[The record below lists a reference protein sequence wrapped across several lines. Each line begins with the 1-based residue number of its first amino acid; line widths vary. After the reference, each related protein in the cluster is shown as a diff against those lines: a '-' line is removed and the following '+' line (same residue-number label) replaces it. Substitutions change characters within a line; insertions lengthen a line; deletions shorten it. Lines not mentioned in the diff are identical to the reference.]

1 MCLMPSSPAETNAQL
16 LIFLTEVKWDFRGSV
31 SVQNRLYRLV
41 HLGDGRHA
49 VDPAGEAPGPILGED
64 RRGLG
69 AIFGEAV
76 AHRLFLVVGAAL
88 KPVPS
93 ANVAGAFARRPP
105 VPVAITLAADTA
117 AHTAGPAADP
127 PTPPDHHPHTLPHP
141 PP

>member
-49 VDPAGEAPGPILGED
+49 VDPADEAPGLIMGED

-76 AHRLFLVVGAAL
+76 AHRLFIVDGAAL
-88 KPVPS
+88 ELVRS
-93 ANVAGAFARRPP
+93 ANFPGAFARRPLVTAVIP
-105 VPVAITLAADTA
+105 LAATGAGDTA
-117 AHTAGPAADP
+117 GDEVDKQTGRQ
-127 PTPPDHHPHTLPHP
+127 
-141 PP
+141 

>member
-49 VDPAGEAPGPILGED
+49 VDPADEAPGLIMGED

-69 AIFGEAV
+69 AIFGAAV
-76 AHRLFLVVGAAL
+76 AHRLFIVVGAAL
-88 KPVPS
+88 ELVRS
-93 ANVAGAFARRPP
+93 ANVAGAFDRRPSSEARRVGKECVSTCRSRWSP
-105 VPVAITLAADTA
+105 
-117 AHTAGPAADP
+117 
-127 PTPPDHHPHTLPHP
+127 
-141 PP
+141 